1 MIVSEEIGDAGVYYA
16 FRDKKTKL
24 YLGYD
29 GFDTDFAKGI
39 SPFIHEYQLVSEFN
53 KRLLTKTNLEIID
66 LLTIQTMGSKEWQ
79 QLGGVNAIDIVRLG
93 IQVDGTI
100 FTPTQLLDL
109 FMNTEQEL
117 DFDTTE
123 WEDAE
128 DA

>member
-1 MIVSEEIGDAGVYYA
+1 M
-16 FRDKKTKL
+16 

-39 SPFIHEYQLVSEFN
+39 SPFIHESQLVSEFN

-117 DFDTTE
+117 DFDVTE